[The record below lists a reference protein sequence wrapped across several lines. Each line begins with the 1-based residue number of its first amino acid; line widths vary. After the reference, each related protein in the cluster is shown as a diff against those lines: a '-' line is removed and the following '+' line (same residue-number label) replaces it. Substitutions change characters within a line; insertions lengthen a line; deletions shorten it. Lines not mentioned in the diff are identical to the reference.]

1 MTTTT
6 SAGAIPADEPT
17 LEPRLEAL
25 YRAHHGFVWSSL
37 LRLGVP
43 SSAVDDAC
51 QDVFLIVFRRLDD
64 FEGRSE
70 IRTWLF
76 AIARRVAFRHRRGAQ
91 RAERKVQALAAEPQ
105 RLISVEE
112 LFEKRR
118 AADLVLEAMDG
129 LDEDKRAAMVM
140 HVLEGM
146 SGPQVA
152 ATLGLPVD
160 TAYSRIKAGRRVL
173 RARLS
178 ALGVADDPR
187 VYEAARRQTQP
198 SAAARHR
205 VAALLAA
212 RVASTPFVAAV
223 AWKVAAVVVAV
234 GALGWAGARVLHG
247 PTSPSAAV
255 AADAPVDASEST
267 PVAEPS
273 PTPPVVMPAP
283 AKPVAV
289 DADVGADP
297 PPAVVRPRATRAAAG
312 GGPAD
317 RLREEVALIGRVK
330 AALDDGRPS
339 DAMMELDDHARR
351 FPDGELTL
359 ERRGYRAIALC
370 ALGRDTE
377 GRGAGRAFVKGH
389 PGSTLAGRVQ
399 VACGLREKTTTP

>member
-1 MTTTT
+1 MTTTA
-6 SAGAIPADEPT
+6 SAGAIPTDEPT

-25 YRAHHGFVWSSL
+25 YREHHGFVWSSL
-37 LRLGVP
+37 VRLGVP
-43 SSAVDDAC
+43 GSAVDDAC

-91 RAERKVQALAAEPQ
+91 RAERKARALAAEPQ
-105 RLISVEE
+105 RLISLEE

-178 ALGVADDPR
+178 ALGVTDDPR
-187 VYEAARRQTQP
+187 VYEAARRQTRP
-198 SAAARHR
+198 SAGARRR

-212 RVASTPFVAAV
+212 RLATSPFVAAT
-223 AWKVAAVVVAV
+223 AWKVAAVAAAAGAIGLV
-234 GALGWAGARVLHG
+234 GARFLE
-247 PTSPSAAV
+247 SPPSRAPAAAAAV
-255 AADAPVDASEST
+255 SATTEVEPAA
-267 PVAEPS
+267 
-273 PTPPVVMPAP
+273 PPVVASPP
-283 AKPVAV
+283 AKPVVVA
-289 DADVGADP
+289 AAADP
-297 PPAVVRPRATRAAAG
+297 QPSPARVMEKPRAAPAPVRDDL
-312 GGPAD
+312 AD
-317 RLREEVALIGRVK
+317 RLREEVALIGGVK

-339 DAMMELDDHARR
+339 DAMKTLDDHARR
-351 FPDGELTL
+351 FPEGELVL

-370 ALGRDTE
+370 SLGKDAQ
-377 GRGAGRAFVKGH
+377 GRGAGRTFVKRH
-389 PGSTLAGRVQ
+389 PGSTLAGRVS
-399 VACGLREKTTTP
+399 VACGLREKRTTQ

>member
-1 MTTTT
+1 MTTTA
-6 SAGAIPADEPT
+6 SARAIPADEPT

-25 YRAHHGFVWSSL
+25 YREHHGFVWSSL

-91 RAERKVQALAAEPQ
+91 RAERKARALAAEPP
-105 RLISVEE
+105 RLISLEE

-118 AADLVLEAMDG
+118 AADLVLEAMDE

-146 SGPQVA
+146 SGPEVA

-187 VYEAARRQTQP
+187 VYEAARRQTRP
-198 SAAARHR
+198 AAGARRR

-212 RVASTPFVAAV
+212 RLAGSPFVAAT
-223 AWKVAAVVVAV
+223 AWKIAAIAVAV
-234 GALGWAGARVLHG
+234 GAIGLVGARVLQS
-247 PTSPSAAV
+247 PASPSPAVTAAR
-255 AADAPVDASEST
+255 APAEVES
-267 PVAEPS
+267 PA
-273 PTPPVVMPAP
+273 TPPVVAPVP
-283 AKPVAV
+283 AKPVVVA
-289 DADVGADP
+289 ASPDP
-297 PPAVVRPRATRAAAG
+297 EPELAATVTKPRAAPAVVGDDPG
-312 GGPAD
+312 D
-317 RLREEVALIGRVK
+317 RLREEVALIGGVK

-339 DAMMELDDHARR
+339 DAMKTLDDHARR
-351 FPDGELTL
+351 FPEGELAP

-370 ALGRDTE
+370 TLGKDAQ
-377 GRGAGRAFVKGH
+377 GRGAGRTFVKRH
-389 PGSTLAGRVQ
+389 HGSTLAGRVRA
-399 VACGLREKTTTP
+399 ACGLQEKTTTP